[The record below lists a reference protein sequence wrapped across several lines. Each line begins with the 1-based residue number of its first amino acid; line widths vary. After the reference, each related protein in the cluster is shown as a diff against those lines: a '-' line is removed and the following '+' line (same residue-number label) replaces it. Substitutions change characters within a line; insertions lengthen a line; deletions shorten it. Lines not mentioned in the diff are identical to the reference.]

1 MRESRWVIVEFFFWN
16 IQVKLE
22 VIITY
27 LNKK

>member
-1 MRESRWVIVEFFFWN
+1 MRESRWLVEFFFWN
-16 IQVKLE
+16 TLEKLG